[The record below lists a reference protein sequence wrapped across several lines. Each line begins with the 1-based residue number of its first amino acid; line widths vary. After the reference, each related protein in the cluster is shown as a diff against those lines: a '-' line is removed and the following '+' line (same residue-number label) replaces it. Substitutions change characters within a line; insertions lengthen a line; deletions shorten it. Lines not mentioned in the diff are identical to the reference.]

1 MTYLNK
7 LFSLKGKIAIVT
19 GSCGG
24 IGGALANALLK
35 AEATVVLVD
44 RDQQLL
50 TERKEKLKSEGL
62 NACEKYCDLTDL
74 KQMDALVDYIKSD
87 HQRIDILV
95 NCAGV
100 SFQRDGLDY
109 PDILWNET
117 MKVNLEAPFQLSKR
131 MGKLMKKQGNGSIIN
146 ITSINAERGFTDNPA
161 YIASKGGLKQL
172 TKSLAMDLGKFGVR
186 ANAIGPGYFRTQISE
201 KSWNDPEKRKERA
214 ETTFLNRW
222 GQLDDLFGLVI
233 FLASDAS
240 SYITGQD
247 IYIDGGFLMKG
258 I

>member
-1 MTYLNK
+1 MSYLET
-7 LFSLKGKIAIVT
+7 LFSLKNKIAIVT
-19 GSCGG
+19 GACGG
-24 IGGALANALLK
+24 IGGALTDALLK

-44 RDQQLL
+44 MDQQPL
-50 TERKEKLKSEGL
+50 TEVTEKYKTEGL
-62 NACEKYCDLTDL
+62 YAFEKNCDLTDL
-74 KQMDALVDYIKSD
+74 KQIEALVEYIKTV

-95 NCAGV
+95 NCAGIT
-100 SFQRDGLDY
+100 FQHDALDY
-109 PDILWNET
+109 PDELWHKT
-117 MKVNLEAPFQLSKR
+117 MKVNLEAPFQLGKQI
-131 MGKLMKKQGNGSIIN
+131 GKLMKNQGNGSIIN

-172 TKSLAMDLGKFGVR
+172 TKSLAMDLGRYGVR

-201 KSWNDPEKRKERA
+201 KSWNDSEKRKARA
-214 ETTFLNRW
+214 ESTFLNRW
-222 GQLDDLFGLVI
+222 GQLDDLSGLVI